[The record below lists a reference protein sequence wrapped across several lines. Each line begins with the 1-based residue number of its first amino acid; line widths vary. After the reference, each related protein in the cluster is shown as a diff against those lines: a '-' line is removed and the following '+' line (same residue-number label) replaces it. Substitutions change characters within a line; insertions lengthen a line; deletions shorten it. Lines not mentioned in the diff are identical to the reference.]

1 MVLQLRSSQF
11 DTIEGVIDFG
21 LGQPGESTLPHE
33 VIRQAAAH
41 RFAQPDSLY
50 VNYGPE
56 QGDGQFLEQLAT
68 FLSDG
73 YGFAAD
79 PLSLMVTAGASQA
92 IDLIV
97 SFFSQPGDTI
107 FVEEPTYF
115 LALPIFRDWGL
126 KVVGIPVDHDGMR
139 IDALE
144 EALTRHSP
152 KFMYTIPAHHNPM
165 GVTLSAERRRRLVEL
180 SVVHGF
186 YILADE
192 VYHLLT
198 FDDEMPPPMATM
210 TDAGTVFSIG
220 SFSKILGPGMRVG
233 WIQTCPKLMLQLLKI
248 GFVFSGGSL
257 SQFASHVV
265 RSALETGLQQQF
277 LEALKQTYGH
287 RRSRLCEA
295 LAEHLGEVAT
305 FHEPT
310 GGFFVWAELPTE
322 FDVPSLAVQAE
333 AQDVRI
339 LSGDRFSFD
348 GGLRNCMRFCF
359 AHYEADELVEG
370 VRRLARIF

>member
-1 MVLQLRSSQF
+1 MTLQLRSSQF
-11 DTIEGVIDFG
+11 DTVEGVIDFG
-21 LGQPGESTLPHE
+21 LGQPGASTLPRE
-33 VIRQAAAH
+33 VIQQAAAH

-56 QGDGQFLEQLAT
+56 QGDGYFLEQLAA

-73 YGFAAD
+73 YGFAVA

-115 LALPIFRDWGL
+115 LALPIFRDCGL
-126 KVVGIPVDHDGMR
+126 KVVGIPVDQDGMR
-139 IDALE
+139 IDAFE
-144 EALTRHSP
+144 EALAHHSP
-152 KFMYTIPAHHNPM
+152 KFVYTIPAHHNPT
-165 GVTLSAERRRRLVEL
+165 GATLAADRRRRLVEL
-180 SVVHGF
+180 SVTHGF

-198 FDDEMPPPMATM
+198 YDGEMPPPMAAL

-233 WIQTCPKLMLQLLKI
+233 WIQTSPELMLQLLKI

-257 SQFASHVV
+257 SQFASHIV
-265 RSALETGLQQQF
+265 RSALETGLQQRF
-277 LEALKQTYGH
+277 LETLKQTYGH
-287 RRSRLCEA
+287 RRSLLCAA
-295 LAEHLGEVAT
+295 LREHLGEVAT

-310 GGFFVWAELPTE
+310 GGFFAWVELPDE
-322 FDVPSLAVQAE
+322 IDVPALAVQAE

-339 LSGDRFSFD
+339 LPGDHFSFD

-359 AHYEADELVEG
+359 AHYEADDLVEG